1 MSVIWIN
8 STETKGGIS
17 IGFFAIKGRVT
28 NAINI
33 TDKALKEV
41 GRYSLTNE
49 EKKILIDAGFD
60 YIDIE
65 NINLEIKSINFNQ

>member
-1 MSVIWIN
+1 MISSLVGSVIM
-8 STETKGGIS
+8 S
-17 IGFFAIKGRVT
+17 AVT
-28 NAINI
+28 VAMLIAINI

-41 GRYSLTNE
+41 GRYPLTNE
-49 EKKILIDAGFD
+49 EKKILIDAGFS

>member
-1 MSVIWIN
+1 MISSLVGSVIM
-8 STETKGGIS
+8 S
-17 IGFFAIKGRVT
+17 AVT
-28 NAINI
+28 VAMLIAINI

-41 GRYSLTNE
+41 GRYPLTNE
-49 EKKILIDAGFD
+49 EKKILIDAGFN

>member
-1 MSVIWIN
+1 MISSLVGCLIMSALTVAMLI
-8 STETKGGIS
+8 
-17 IGFFAIKGRVT
+17 
-28 NAINI
+28 AINI
-33 TDKALKEV
+33 TDKALIEV
-41 GRYSLTNE
+41 GKYPLTNE

>member
-1 MSVIWIN
+1 MS
-8 STETKGGIS
+8 
-17 IGFFAIKGRVT
+17 AVT
-28 NAINI
+28 VAMLIAINI

-49 EKKILIDAGFD
+49 EKKILIDAGFN

>member
-1 MSVIWIN
+1 MISSLVGSVIM
-8 STETKGGIS
+8 S
-17 IGFFAIKGRVT
+17 AVT
-28 NAINI
+28 VAMLIAINI

-41 GRYSLTNE
+41 GKYPLTDE